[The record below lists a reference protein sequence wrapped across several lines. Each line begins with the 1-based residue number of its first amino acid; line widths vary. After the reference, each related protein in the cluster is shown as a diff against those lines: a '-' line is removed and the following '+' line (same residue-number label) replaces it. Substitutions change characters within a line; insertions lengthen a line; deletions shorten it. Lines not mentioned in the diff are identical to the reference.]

1 MSDTVR
7 NVFLAMALAL
17 STTIF
22 VATVVSG
29 CSGADDPPLIF
40 AAASL
45 VDVMEEIADAYEQ
58 ETSETVWFSFGGS
71 KLIANQIIA
80 GADADA
86 VIVAGT
92 SPIALLV
99 EDGIVEVGSETQ
111 IFTNRLV
118 VVSRADNQ
126 AGMVEPDELVGVGK
140 IAFPDPATAP
150 AGEYFESAMRELGIW
165 DQLQDQL
172 VPTLD
177 VRAALSAAS
186 TGNVEYAFVYET
198 DAISTDDV
206 EIVAVWEGLSDSTLP
221 RYYAASI
228 IGNDRADRFIEFLVS
243 PNAMSIL
250 KSHGFSR

>member
-1 MSDTVR
+1 MK
-7 NVFLAMALAL
+7 NAFLAVAVAFSL
-17 STTIF
+17 TTFAAIS
-22 VATVVSG
+22 VLG
-29 CSGADDPPLIF
+29 CSKADNPPLIF

-58 ETSETVWFSFGGS
+58 ETSETVRFSFGGS

-86 VIVAGT
+86 VIVAGK

-99 EDGIVEVGSETQ
+99 ADDIVEVGSETQ
-111 IFTNRLV
+111 VFTNRLV
-118 VVSRADNQ
+118 VVSRADYQ
-126 AGMVEPDELVGVGK
+126 AGVAQLDELVGVGK

-165 DQLQDQL
+165 DQLEDQL

-198 DAISTDDV
+198 DAISSDDV

-221 RYYAASI
+221 KYYAASI
-228 IGNDRADRFIEFLVS
+228 TGNDRADRFIEFLVS